1 MGEAKQRRLAKTGI
15 TDDLHGDVLA
25 RFNAQLLIVTMK
37 RLREL
42 GHDLRFP
49 VSEVDDTGG
58 DLLAFQIIDGEFRF
72 ELQRKT

>member
-1 MGEAKQRRLAKTGI
+1 
-15 TDDLHGDVLA
+15 
-25 RFNAQLLIVTMK
+25 MK